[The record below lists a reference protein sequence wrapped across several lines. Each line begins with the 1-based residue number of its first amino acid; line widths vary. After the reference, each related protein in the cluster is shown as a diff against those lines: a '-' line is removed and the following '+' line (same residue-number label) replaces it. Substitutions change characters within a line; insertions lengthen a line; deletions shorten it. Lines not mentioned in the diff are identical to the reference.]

1 MEGATA
7 TLHLLMQYYSY
18 QAESNFASAAK
29 HPCHLLIEKR
39 LLRWFACPNVEELRL
54 RGWGMQSL
62 LPVASYH
69 DCNYNY
75 DSDGPG
81 EKKMTHF
88 HRFEIITSNSFPYK
102 KPRTFGCFS
111 GSFLASSKVFF

>member
-54 RGWGMQSL
+54 RGWGMQSS

-75 DSDGPG
+75 DSDDPG
-81 EKKMTHF
+81 EKKRPTSIYLKLSPAIRF
-88 HRFEIITSNSFPYK
+88 HKWKLSRIVK
-102 KPRTFGCFS
+102 G
-111 GSFLASSKVFF
+111 FF